1 MKRLAVL
8 LAMAVSL
15 AACGNGR
22 EGNIVLEVDV
32 TDQASKEVVLIY
44 HDQILTVEL
53 DSVGHAEFVIDDE
66 DAVYARMC
74 HYPRVDQMMNVYLER
89 GDRASVSFSGKDFKG
104 TFAFEGEM
112 EPAVKYLN
120 TVVLTALPD
129 EDYALPFDEYVKK
142 LEKKETEAVK
152 LLEASG
158 VSKAGN
164 FEEIEKGRIRY
175 SYATQLL
182 MYPLGH
188 RLMAQDMDYQPD
200 QKYYDVLDTYV
211 VTDDLLADLDQYRE
225 FIAEAAHVL
234 DADNRDETAAYPRAV
249 AQMRFIADRFEAG
262 KTRDVLL
269 HRLANAYVTRFGIED
284 IQDMENIY
292 RTYVQDPVLVAKYD
306 AAREKW
312 NLASDGKPSPD
323 FKGVDVNGKEYTL
336 ADFRGKYVYI
346 DVWATWCGP
355 CRQEIPYLKK
365 LDEDY
370 KDAQIVFLSLSVD
383 QDKAKWEKMVKEQSM
398 SGVQLH
404 IGQNSS
410 FQQAYKIEGIPHFIL
425 LDREGRIIDKK
436 MSRPSMDEVTR
447 ERIENLEGIR

>member
-15 AACGNGR
+15 AACGNVR

-89 GDRASVSFSGKDFKG
+89 GDRASVSLSGKDFKG

-142 LEKKETEAVK
+142 LEKKEAEAVK

-188 RLMAQDMDYQPD
+188 RFMVQDMNYQPD
-200 QKYYDVLDTYV
+200 QKYYDVLDSYV
-211 VTDDLLADLDQYRE
+211 VADDLLADLDQYRE

-234 DADNRDETAAYPRAV
+234 DADNRDETDAYPRAV

>member
-15 AACGNGR
+15 AACGNGH

-53 DSVGHAEFVIDDE
+53 DSVGHAEFMIDDE

-182 MYPLGH
+182 MYSLGH
-188 RLMAQDMDYQPD
+188 RFMVQDMNYQPD
-200 QKYYDVLDTYV
+200 QKYYDVLDSYV
-211 VTDDLLADLDQYRE
+211 VADDLLADLDQYRE

-234 DADNRDETAAYPRAV
+234 DADNRDETDAYPRAV

-346 DVWATWCGP
+346 DVWATWCGS

>member
-89 GDRASVSFSGKDFKG
+89 GDRASVSFSGKDFMG
-104 TFAFEGEM
+104 TFAFEGDM

-129 EDYALPFDEYVKK
+129 EDYALPFDEYVNK
-142 LEKKETEAVK
+142 LEKKEAEAVK
-152 LLEASG
+152 LLEANG

-188 RLMAQDMDYQPD
+188 RFMVQDMNYQPD

-211 VTDDLLADLDQYRE
+211 VADDLLADLDQYRE

-284 IQDMENIY
+284 TQDMENIY

-312 NLASDGKPSPD
+312 NLASVGKPSPD

>member
-1 MKRLAVL
+1 
-8 LAMAVSL
+8 
-15 AACGNGR
+15 
-22 EGNIVLEVDV
+22 
-32 TDQASKEVVLIY
+32 
-44 HDQILTVEL
+44 
-53 DSVGHAEFVIDDE
+53 
-66 DAVYARMC
+66 
-74 HYPRVDQMMNVYLER
+74 MMNVYLER

-104 TFAFEGEM
+104 TFAFEGEK

-142 LEKKETEAVK
+142 LEKKEAEAVK

-164 FEEIEKGRIRY
+164 FKEIEKGRIRY

-211 VTDDLLADLDQYRE
+211 VADDLLADLDQYRE

-262 KTRDVLL
+262 KTSDVLL
-269 HRLANAYVTRFGIED
+269 HRLANAYVTRFGVDD

-312 NLASDGKPSPD
+312 NLASVGKPSPD

-355 CRQEIPYLKK
+355 CRHEIPYLKK

-370 KDAQIVFLSLSVD
+370 KDAQIVFLRLSVD

>member
-15 AACGNGR
+15 AACGNGHER
-22 EGNIVLEVDV
+22 NIVLEVDV

-142 LEKKETEAVK
+142 LEKKEAEAVK

-188 RLMAQDMDYQPD
+188 RFMVQDMNYQPD

-211 VTDDLLADLDQYRE
+211 VADDLLADLDQYRE

>member
-53 DSVGHAEFVIDDE
+53 DSVGHAEFMIDDK

-104 TFAFEGEM
+104 TFAFEGEK

-164 FEEIEKGRIRY
+164 FKEIEKGRIRY

-188 RLMAQDMDYQPD
+188 RLMAQDMNYQPD

-211 VTDDLLADLDQYRE
+211 VADDLLADLDQYRE
-225 FIAEAAHVL
+225 FIAESAHVL

-284 IQDMENIY
+284 TQDMENIY
-292 RTYVQDPVLVAKYD
+292 RTYVQDPVWVAKYD

-312 NLASDGKPSPD
+312 NLASVGKPSPD

>member
-15 AACGNGR
+15 AACGNGH

-142 LEKKETEAVK
+142 LEKKEAEAVK

-188 RLMAQDMDYQPD
+188 RFMVQDMNYQPD
-200 QKYYDVLDTYV
+200 QKYYDVLDSYV
-211 VTDDLLADLDQYRE
+211 VADDLLADLDQYRE

-234 DADNRDETAAYPRAV
+234 DADNRDETDAYPRAV

-346 DVWATWCGP
+346 DVWATWCGS

>member
-1 MKRLAVL
+1 MKRLAFL
-8 LAMAVSL
+8 LMMAVFS
-15 AACGNGR
+15 AACSNSGK
-22 EGNIVLEVDV
+22 GNIVLEVDV
-32 TDQASKEVVLIY
+32 VDQASKEVVLVY

-53 DSVGHAEFVIDDE
+53 DSEGHAEFVIDDQ

-74 HYPRVDQMMNVYLER
+74 HYPRVDQMMNIYLER
-89 GDRASVSFSGKDFKG
+89 GDRASVRFSGKDFKG
-104 TFAFEGEM
+104 TFAFEGEK

-142 LEKKETEAVK
+142 LEKKEAEAVK

-158 VSKAGN
+158 VSKAGR
-164 FEEIEKGRIRY
+164 FEEMERGRIRY

-182 MYPLGH
+182 MHPYGH
-188 RLMAQDMDYQPD
+188 KFMTHDMAYEPD
-200 QKYYDVLDTYV
+200 QNYYDKLDSYV
-211 VTDDLLADLDQYRE
+211 VENALWVDLDQYRE
-225 FIAEAAHVL
+225 FVAEAAHIL
-234 DADNRDETAAYPRAV
+234 DADNRDVTSAYPRAV

-269 HRLANAYVTRFGIED
+269 HRIANAYVTRFGIDD

-292 RTYVQDPVLVAKYD
+292 RTYVQDPDLVAKYD

-312 NLASDGKPSPD
+312 NLASVGKPSPD

-383 QDKAKWEKMVKEQSM
+383 QDKAKWEQMVKEQSM

-404 IGQNSS
+404 IGQNTS
-410 FQQAYKIEGIPHFIL
+410 FQEAYKIEGIPHFIL
-425 LDREGRIIDKK
+425 LDKEGKILDMK

-447 ERIENLEGIR
+447 ERIDNLEGIR

>member
-104 TFAFEGEM
+104 TFAFEGEK

-211 VTDDLLADLDQYRE
+211 VADDLLADLDQYRE

-436 MSRPSMDEVTR
+436 MTRPSMDEVTR

>member
-32 TDQASKEVVLIY
+32 ADQASNEVVLIY
-44 HDQILTVEL
+44 HDQIQTVEL

-129 EDYALPFDEYVKK
+129 EDYALPFDEYVNK
-142 LEKKETEAVK
+142 LEKKEAEAVK
-152 LLEASG
+152 LLEANG

-188 RLMAQDMDYQPD
+188 RFMAQDMDYQPD
-200 QKYYDVLDTYV
+200 QEYYDVLDTYV
-211 VTDDLLADLDQYRE
+211 VADDLLADLDQYRE

-284 IQDMENIY
+284 TQDMENIY

-312 NLASDGKPSPD
+312 NLASVGKPSPD

>member
-15 AACGNGR
+15 AACGNGH

-53 DSVGHAEFVIDDE
+53 DSVGHAEFMIDDE

-104 TFAFEGEM
+104 TFAFEGEK

-164 FEEIEKGRIRY
+164 FKEIEKGRIRY

-312 NLASDGKPSPD
+312 NLASVGKPSPD

>member
-104 TFAFEGEM
+104 TFAFEGEK

-129 EDYALPFDEYVKK
+129 EDYSLTFDEYVKK

-211 VTDDLLADLDQYRE
+211 VADDLLADLDQYRE

-312 NLASDGKPSPD
+312 NLASVGKPSPD

>member
-53 DSVGHAEFVIDDE
+53 DSVGHAEFMIDDE

-142 LEKKETEAVK
+142 LEKKEAEAVK

-175 SYATQLL
+175 SYSTQLL

-211 VTDDLLADLDQYRE
+211 VADDLLADLDQYRE

-312 NLASDGKPSPD
+312 NLASVGKPSPD

-365 LDEDY
+365 LDDDY

>member
-15 AACGNGR
+15 AACGNGH

-142 LEKKETEAVK
+142 LEKKEAEAVK

-182 MYPLGH
+182 MCPLGH
-188 RLMAQDMDYQPD
+188 RFMVQDMNYQPD
-200 QKYYDVLDTYV
+200 QKYYDVLDSYV
-211 VTDDLLADLDQYRE
+211 VADDLLADLDQYRE

-234 DADNRDETAAYPRAV
+234 DADNRDETDAYPRAV

>member
-15 AACGNGR
+15 AACGNGHER
-22 EGNIVLEVDV
+22 NIVLEVDV

-142 LEKKETEAVK
+142 LEKKEADAVK

-188 RLMAQDMDYQPD
+188 RFMVQDMNYQPD

-211 VTDDLLADLDQYRE
+211 VADDLLADLDQYRE

-383 QDKAKWEKMVKEQSM
+383 QDKAKWEEMVKEQSM

-447 ERIENLEGIR
+447 ERIENLEGKR

>member
-8 LAMAVSL
+8 LAMAVLL

-129 EDYALPFDEYVKK
+129 EDYALPFDEYVNK
-142 LEKKETEAVK
+142 LEKKEAEAVK
-152 LLEASG
+152 LLEANG

-188 RLMAQDMDYQPD
+188 RFMVQDMNYQPD

-211 VTDDLLADLDQYRE
+211 VADDLLADLDQYRE

-284 IQDMENIY
+284 TQDMENIY

-312 NLASDGKPSPD
+312 NLASVGKPSPD

>member
-15 AACGNGR
+15 AACGNGH

-53 DSVGHAEFVIDDE
+53 DSVGHAEFMIDDE

-142 LEKKETEAVK
+142 LEKKEAEAVK

-164 FEEIEKGRIRY
+164 FEEIEKGRIKY

-182 MYPLGH
+182 MYSLGH
-188 RLMAQDMDYQPD
+188 RFMVQDMNYQPD
-200 QKYYDVLDTYV
+200 QKYYDVLDSYV
-211 VTDDLLADLDQYRE
+211 VADDLLADLDQYRE

-234 DADNRDETAAYPRAV
+234 DADNRDETDAYPRAV

-312 NLASDGKPSPD
+312 NLASVGKPSPD

>member
-15 AACGNGR
+15 AACGNGH

-188 RLMAQDMDYQPD
+188 RFMVQDMNYQPD
-200 QKYYDVLDTYV
+200 QKYYDVLDSYV
-211 VTDDLLADLDQYRE
+211 VADDLLADLDQYRE

-234 DADNRDETAAYPRAV
+234 DADNRDETDAYPRAV

-346 DVWATWCGP
+346 DVWATWCGS

>member
-211 VTDDLLADLDQYRE
+211 VADDLLADLDQYRE

-346 DVWATWCGP
+346 DVWATWCGS

>member
-53 DSVGHAEFVIDDE
+53 DSVGHAEFMIDDE

-142 LEKKETEAVK
+142 LEKKEAEAVK

-188 RLMAQDMDYQPD
+188 RLMAQDMDYQLD

-211 VTDDLLADLDQYRE
+211 VADDLLADLDQYRE

-312 NLASDGKPSPD
+312 NLASVGKPSPD

>member
-53 DSVGHAEFVIDDE
+53 DSVGHAEFMIDDE

-104 TFAFEGEM
+104 TFAFEGEK

-142 LEKKETEAVK
+142 LEKKEAEAVK

-182 MYPLGH
+182 MYPLGN

-211 VTDDLLADLDQYRE
+211 VADDLLADLDQYRE

-312 NLASDGKPSPD
+312 NLASVGKPSPD

-436 MSRPSMDEVTR
+436 MTRPSMDEVTR

>member
-8 LAMAVSL
+8 LAIAVSL

-53 DSVGHAEFVIDDE
+53 DSVGHAEFMIDDE

-158 VSKAGN
+158 VSKAGS
-164 FEEIEKGRIRY
+164 FEEMEKGRIRY

-211 VTDDLLADLDQYRE
+211 VADDLLADLDQYRE

-306 AAREKW
+306 ASREKW
-312 NLASDGKPSPD
+312 NLASVGRPSPD
-323 FKGVDVNGKEYTL
+323 FKGLDVNGKEYTL

-383 QDKAKWEKMVKEQSM
+383 QDKAKWEQMVKEQSM

-425 LDREGRIIDKK
+425 LDKEGRIIDKK

>member
-15 AACGNGR
+15 AACGNGH

-188 RLMAQDMDYQPD
+188 RFMVQDMNYQPD

-211 VTDDLLADLDQYRE
+211 VADDLLADLDQYRE

>member
-188 RLMAQDMDYQPD
+188 RFMMQDMNYQPD

-211 VTDDLLADLDQYRE
+211 VADDILADLDQYRE

-425 LDREGRIIDKK
+425 IDREGRIIDKK
-436 MSRPSMDEVTR
+436 MSRPSMVEVTR

>member
-8 LAMAVSL
+8 LAIAVSL
-15 AACGNGR
+15 AACGNGH

-53 DSVGHAEFVIDDE
+53 DSVGHAEFMIDDE

-182 MYPLGH
+182 MYSLGH
-188 RLMAQDMDYQPD
+188 RFMVQDMNYQPD
-200 QKYYDVLDTYV
+200 QKYYDVLDSYV
-211 VTDDLLADLDQYRE
+211 VADDLLADLDQYRE

-234 DADNRDETAAYPRAV
+234 DADNRDETDAYPRAV

-312 NLASDGKPSPD
+312 NLASVGKPSPD

>member
-104 TFAFEGEM
+104 TYAFEGEM

-142 LEKKETEAVK
+142 LEKKEIEAVK

-211 VTDDLLADLDQYRE
+211 VADDLLADLDQYRE

-312 NLASDGKPSPD
+312 NLASVGKPSPD

>member
-1 MKRLAVL
+1 MKRLAFL
-8 LAMAVSL
+8 LMMAVFS
-15 AACGNGR
+15 AACSNSGK
-22 EGNIVLEVDV
+22 GNIVLEVDV
-32 TDQASKEVVLIY
+32 VDQASKEVVLVY

-74 HYPRVDQMMNVYLER
+74 HYPRVDQMMNIYLER

-104 TFAFEGEM
+104 TFAFEGEK

-129 EDYALPFDEYVKK
+129 EDYSLPFDEYVKK

-211 VTDDLLADLDQYRE
+211 VADDLLADLDQYRE

-292 RTYVQDPVLVAKYD
+292 RTYLQDPGLVAKYE
-306 AAREKW
+306 AARDKW
-312 NLASDGKPSPD
+312 NLASVGKSSPD

>member
-15 AACGNGR
+15 AACGNGH

-142 LEKKETEAVK
+142 LEKKEAEAAK

-188 RLMAQDMDYQPD
+188 RFMVQDMNYQPD
-200 QKYYDVLDTYV
+200 QKYYDVLDSYV
-211 VTDDLLADLDQYRE
+211 VADDLLADLDQFRE

-269 HRLANAYVTRFGIED
+269 HRLANAYVPRFGIED

>member
-15 AACGNGR
+15 AACGNGH

-200 QKYYDVLDTYV
+200 QKYYDVLDTHV
-211 VTDDLLADLDQYRE
+211 VADDLLADLDQFRE

-249 AQMRFIADRFEAG
+249 AQMRFMADRIEAG

-346 DVWATWCGP
+346 DVWATWCGS

>member
-53 DSVGHAEFVIDDE
+53 DSVGHAEFMIDDE

-104 TFAFEGEM
+104 TFAFEGEK

-164 FEEIEKGRIRY
+164 FKEIEKGRIRY

-200 QKYYDVLDTYV
+200 QKYYDVLDSYV
-211 VTDDLLADLDQYRE
+211 AADDLLADLDQYRE

-284 IQDMENIY
+284 TQDMENIY

-312 NLASDGKPSPD
+312 NLASVGKPSPD

-404 IGQNSS
+404 IGQDSS

>member
-53 DSVGHAEFVIDDE
+53 DSVGHAEFMIDDE

-104 TFAFEGEM
+104 TFAFEGEK

-129 EDYALPFDEYVKK
+129 EDYSLTFDEYVKK
-142 LEKKETEAVK
+142 LEKKEIEAVK

-211 VTDDLLADLDQYRE
+211 VADDLLADLDQYRE

-312 NLASDGKPSPD
+312 NLASVGKPSPD

>member
-15 AACGNGR
+15 AACGNGH

-142 LEKKETEAVK
+142 LEKKEAEAVK

-200 QKYYDVLDTYV
+200 QKYYDVLDSYV
-211 VTDDLLADLDQYRE
+211 TADDLLADLDQYRE

-234 DADNRDETAAYPRAV
+234 DADNRDETDAYPRAV

-346 DVWATWCGP
+346 DVWATWCGS

>member
-15 AACGNGR
+15 AACGNGH

-142 LEKKETEAVK
+142 LEKKEAEAVK

-211 VTDDLLADLDQYRE
+211 VADDLLADLDQYRE

-234 DADNRDETAAYPRAV
+234 DADNRDETDAYPRAV

>member
-15 AACGNGR
+15 AACGNGH

-142 LEKKETEAVK
+142 LEKKEAEAVK

-200 QKYYDVLDTYV
+200 QKYYDVLDTHV
-211 VTDDLLADLDQYRE
+211 VADDLLADLDQFRE

-346 DVWATWCGP
+346 DVWATWCGS

>member
-15 AACGNGR
+15 AACGNGH

-200 QKYYDVLDTYV
+200 QKYYDVLDSYV
-211 VTDDLLADLDQYRE
+211 TADDLLADLDQLRE

-346 DVWATWCGP
+346 DVWATWCGS